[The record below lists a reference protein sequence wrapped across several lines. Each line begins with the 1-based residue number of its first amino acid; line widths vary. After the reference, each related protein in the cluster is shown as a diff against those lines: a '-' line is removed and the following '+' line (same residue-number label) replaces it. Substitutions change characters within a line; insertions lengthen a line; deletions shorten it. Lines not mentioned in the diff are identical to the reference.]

1 MGLRK
6 IFLEPGQERSQ
17 LRGARRSKHEP
28 SEVFFSA
35 PARLGGVSEIRNKIS
50 SHSGR
55 ADGCTRGPEI
65 QETKGTLDYRFRG
78 NDDGEALTYSMRFL
92 DGPPAGRSKRFQR
105 RGAR

>member
-35 PARLGGVSEIRNKIS
+35 LLGKAVSPKFATRSRVILDERMDA
-50 SHSGR
+50 HEGR
-55 ADGCTRGPEI
+55 KSRKQKEHWITAFAAMT
-65 QETKGTLDYRFRG
+65 T
-78 NDDGEALTYSMRFL
+78 
-92 DGPPAGRSKRFQR
+92 GRR
-105 RGAR
+105 